1 MDDKAG
7 NCNEAQIVC
16 NENVPSTLLSLWDL
30 SVKKLQYLYDGD
42 IDRVKKHY
50 VHLIGI
56 YLVTS
61 VSKDESDFHR
71 ELEVLDGIIRAPN
84 NDNDDNSICG
94 DWEDDYDSKSDT
106 EMDET
111 DDSSHK
117 SVTSCDSDTFTDTKS
132 ETSSI
137 FDSNDSDDLEA
148 MDNEKEKEA
157 KVTGNLIES
166 LWLLCDMDTAK
177 DLDVIGTI
185 VEYNRPVGP
194 AQKERKNDAPLID
207 ITSDDNA
214 NEHSYTKPSMDEP
227 SGSQIR
233 GENGE
238 YSIQYINLSYNC
250 TAAISTV

>member
-7 NCNEAQIVC
+7 NRNEVEIVS
-16 NENVPSTLLSLWDL
+16 NENVPSTPLSLWDL

-56 YLVTS
+56 YSARS
-61 VSKDESDFHR
+61 VSKDKSDFHR
-71 ELEVLDGIIRAPN
+71 QLEALDGIIVAPN

-106 EMDET
+106 ET
-111 DDSSHK
+111 DDSSNK
-117 SVTSCDSDTFTDTKS
+117 SVTSCDSDTFTDTES

-137 FDSNDSDDLEA
+137 FDSDDSNDLEP
-148 MDNEKEKEA
+148 MHNENEKEA
-157 KVTGNLIES
+157 KVTGNLIQS
-166 LWLLCDMDTAK
+166 QRLLCDMDTAK
-177 DLDVIGTI
+177 DSDVIGSI
-185 VEYNRPVGP
+185 VEYNHPVPP

-214 NEHSYTKPSMDEP
+214 NEHSYIEPSMDEP

-238 YSIQYINLSYNC
+238 YSI
-250 TAAISTV
+250 

>member
-7 NCNEAQIVC
+7 NRNEAQIVS
-16 NENVPSTLLSLWDL
+16 NENVPSTPLSLWDL
-30 SVKKLQYLYDGD
+30 SVKKLQDLYDGD

-56 YLVTS
+56 YSARS
-61 VSKDESDFHR
+61 VSKDKSDFHR
-71 ELEVLDGIIRAPN
+71 QLEALDGIIVAPN

-106 EMDET
+106 ET

-117 SVTSCDSDTFTDTKS
+117 SVTSWDSDTFTDTES

-137 FDSNDSDDLEA
+137 FDSNNSDDLEA
-148 MDNEKEKEA
+148 MDNENEKEA
-157 KVTGNLIES
+157 KVTGNLIQS
-166 LWLLCDMDTAK
+166 QQLLCDMDTAK
-177 DLDVIGTI
+177 DSDVIGTI
-185 VEYNRPVGP
+185 VEYNRPVAP

-214 NEHSYTKPSMDEP
+214 NEHSYTEPSMDEP

-238 YSIQYINLSYNC
+238 YSI
-250 TAAISTV
+250 